1 MSVDRQFQMIYLLLE
16 RGRMTARELAEK
28 LEVSQ
33 RTVLRDV
40 DALSA
45 AGVPVYTVQG
55 AGGGVALLPGYVLDR
70 AAFSEEEQRQLLLAL
85 RCLPGREGGQV
96 LAKLSALFGRG
107 GEDWLQVDLSRWGAG
122 KGESEKFRL
131 LKRAVLER
139 QELAFDYAS
148 SYGSTRPR
156 RVLPAR
162 LVFKGQGRWTWSGR
176 TTAPSGCPGSCPRP
190 SPGRCSTAAWTR
202 RRSDIPAT
210 SRPCSKWR

>member
-148 SYGSTRPR
+148 SYGSTRP
-156 RVLPAR
+156 VSPGAGPGAGGLPHLPAVPD
-162 LVFKGQGRWTWSGR
+162 LVPGPHRGGVPPPPGPAGDRIFRR
-176 TTAPSGCPGSCPRP
+176 HPAPVPSGGE
-190 SPGRCSTAAWTR
+190 AAL
-202 RRSDIPAT
+202 
-210 SRPCSKWR
+210 